1 MYLLASNS
9 SIGLPED
16 AYDPFSVGA
25 ISGVMLEQAIPIS
38 QPEEAQRIDRSN
50 H

>member
-25 ISGVMLEQAIPIS
+25 ISGVMLEQVIPIS
-38 QPEEAQRIDRSN
+38 QEAQRIDRSN